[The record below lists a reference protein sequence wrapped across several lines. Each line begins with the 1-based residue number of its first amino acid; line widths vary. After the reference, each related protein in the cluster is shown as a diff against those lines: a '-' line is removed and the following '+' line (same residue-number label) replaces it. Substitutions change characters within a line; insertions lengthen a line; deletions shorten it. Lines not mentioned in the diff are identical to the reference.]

1 MAQARIGDT
10 VRVHYEGRLADG
22 TVFASSIDRDPAK
35 LTIGA
40 QRVIPAFKAAI
51 VGMEPDESKT
61 IRIPVEQA
69 LEQLR
74 EELVPTIRQ
83 DALAADLQPDVG
95 QKLQAIDT
103 DGRSA
108 CPTVLDVSEQ
118 TVMINANPPLTGQD
132 LTLDILLVEIV

>member
-10 VRVHYEGRLADG
+10 VKVHYECRLANG
-22 TVFASSIDRDPAK
+22 TVFASSIDRDPAE

-40 QRVIPAFKAAI
+40 RSIIPAFEAAI

-61 IRIPVEQA
+61 VRIPVEQA

-83 DALAADLQPDVG
+83 EAFAADPQPGVG
-95 QKLQAIDT
+95 RKLQAIDT
-103 DGRSA
+103 DERSA
-108 CPTVLDVSEQ
+108 CLTVLDVSRQ
-118 TVMINANPPLTGQD
+118 TDTVDTNYLLAGEDSTC
-132 LTLDILLVEIV
+132 DILLVEIV

>member
-10 VRVHYEGRLADG
+10 VRVHYEGRLGDG

-40 QRVIPAFKAAI
+40 QRVIPAFEAAI

-69 LEQLR
+69 LEQFR
-74 EELVPTIRQ
+74 EELVPTIRLE
-83 DALAADLQPDVG
+83 ALAADLQPEVG
-95 QKLQAIDT
+95 QKLQAIDA
-103 DGRSA
+103 DGRST
-108 CPTVLDVSEQ
+108 CLTVLDVSEQ
-118 TVMINANPPLTGQD
+118 TVTIDANYPLAGEDSTF
-132 LTLDILLVEIV
+132 DILLVEIV

>member
-1 MAQARIGDT
+1 MAPARIGDT

-22 TVFASSIDRDPAK
+22 TVFASTIDRDPAK

-40 QRVIPAFKAAI
+40 QREIPAFEAAI

-61 IRIPVEQA
+61 IIIPVEQA
-69 LEQLR
+69 LEQFG
-74 EELVPTIRQ
+74 EEFVPTIRQ
-83 DALAADLQPDVG
+83 AALAADLQPNVG
-95 QKLQAIDT
+95 QKLRAIDT

-108 CPTVLDVSEQ
+108 CLTVLDVSEQ
-118 TVMINANPPLTGQD
+118 TVMINANHPLAGED

>member
-40 QRVIPAFKAAI
+40 RSVIPAFEEA
-51 VGMEPDESKT
+51 VMGMEPDESKT

-69 LEQLR
+69 CEQFR

-83 DALAADLQPDVG
+83 ETLAADRQPAVG
-95 QKLQAIDT
+95 QKLRAIDP

-108 CPTVLDVSEQ
+108 CLTVVDASGQ
-118 TVMINANPPLTGQD
+118 TGTVATNDPLPGED
-132 LTLDILLVEIV
+132 LTCDILLVEIV

>member
-40 QRVIPAFKAAI
+40 QRVIPAFEAAI

-61 IRIPVEQA
+61 IRIPVTQA
-69 LEQLR
+69 LEQFR

-83 DALAADLQPDVG
+83 EALAADLQPDVG
-95 QKLQAIDT
+95 RQLPAIDT

-108 CPTVLDVSEQ
+108 CLMVWDVSEQ
-118 TVMINANPPLTGQD
+118 TVMIDTNQPPAGEDVTF
-132 LTLDILLVEIV
+132 DILLVEIV

>member
-22 TVFASSIDRDPAK
+22 TVFTSSIDRDPVK

-40 QRVIPAFKAAI
+40 QSGIPAFEAAL
-51 VGMEPDESKT
+51 VDMEPDESKT

-69 LEQLR
+69 LEQFQ
-74 EELVPTIRQ
+74 EELAPTTSQEAI
-83 DALAADLQPDVG
+83 AADLEPEVG

-103 DGRSA
+103 DERSV

-118 TVMINANPPLTGQD
+118 TVTIDTNHPLAGED
-132 LTLDILLVEIV
+132 LTFDLLLVEIV